1 MEAPDDD
8 RVLSV
13 GDVDSI
19 KRKIPESGRPCRH
32 IRANPGKKARM
43 GFLWGF
49 FKAVTL
55 VFAVIIAVLVVVDG
69 SLLANLL
76 GKKNE

>member
-1 MEAPDDD
+1 
-8 RVLSV
+8 LSA
-13 GDVDSI
+13 G
-19 KRKIPESGRPCRH
+19 GRPGRN
-32 IRANPGKKARM
+32 ILAKSGEKARM
-43 GFLWGF
+43 GFLWAF

>member
-1 MEAPDDD
+1 MACGSLGT
-8 RVLSV
+8 VT
-13 GDVDSI
+13 
-19 KRKIPESGRPCRH
+19 KRSGIRPGHH
-32 IRANPGKKARM
+32 IRPKSEKKARM
-43 GFLWGF
+43 RFLWLF

-55 VFAVIIAVLVVVDG
+55 VLAVIIAVLVVVDG

>member
-1 MEAPDDD
+1 M
-8 RVLSV
+8 ST
-13 GDVDSI
+13 S
-19 KRKIPESGRPCRH
+19 SGRLHCY
-32 IRANPGKKARM
+32 IRAKSGKKVGM
-43 GFLWGF
+43 GILWGL

-55 VFAVIIAVLVVVDG
+55 VFAVIIAVLVVIDG

>member
-1 MEAPDDD
+1 MFD
-8 RVLSV
+8 RVLTVDVGSSV
-13 GDVDSI
+13 ATLSN
-19 KRKIPESGRPCRH
+19 
-32 IRANPGKKARM
+32 IRAKSGKKARM

>member
-1 MEAPDDD
+1 
-8 RVLSV
+8 
-13 GDVDSI
+13 
-19 KRKIPESGRPCRH
+19 
-32 IRANPGKKARM
+32 M
-43 GFLWGF
+43 GFLWGLV
-49 FKAVTL
+49 KAVTL

>member
-1 MEAPDDD
+1 
-8 RVLSV
+8 
-13 GDVDSI
+13 
-19 KRKIPESGRPCRH
+19 
-32 IRANPGKKARM
+32 M
-43 GFLWGF
+43 GFFWGF
-49 FKAVTL
+49 FKAVML

>member
-1 MEAPDDD
+1 
-8 RVLSV
+8 
-13 GDVDSI
+13 
-19 KRKIPESGRPCRH
+19 
-32 IRANPGKKARM
+32 M
-43 GFLWGF
+43 GFLWAF

>member
-1 MEAPDDD
+1 M
-8 RVLSV
+8 
-13 GDVDSI
+13 
-19 KRKIPESGRPCRH
+19 
-32 IRANPGKKARM
+32 RAKSGKKARM

>member
-1 MEAPDDD
+1 
-8 RVLSV
+8 
-13 GDVDSI
+13 
-19 KRKIPESGRPCRH
+19 
-32 IRANPGKKARM
+32 M

-49 FKAVTL
+49 FRAVTL
-55 VFAVIIAVLVVVDG
+55 AFAVIIAVLVVVDG